1 MKVVGMNIT
10 LRKLAMLE
18 KSIAEQEERARVQG
32 YSSVVIDNE
41 MKKRITD
48 LMDKVR
54 VI

>member
-1 MKVVGMNIT
+1 MNIA

-18 KSIAEQEERARVQG
+18 KSILEKEEEARIQG
-32 YSSVVIDNE
+32 YTTNVIDSDFKN
-41 MKKRITD
+41 RITT

>member
-1 MKVVGMNIT
+1 MNIA

-18 KSIAEQEERARVQG
+18 KAMIEKEEAAKVQG
-32 YSSVVIDNE
+32 YTTSPIDQNF
-41 MKKRITD
+41 KRQITD

>member
-1 MKVVGMNIT
+1 MNIA

-18 KSIAEQEERARVQG
+18 KSLLEQEEIARVQG
-32 YSSVVIDNE
+32 YSTCPIDKDFKEKVV
-41 MKKRITD
+41 T